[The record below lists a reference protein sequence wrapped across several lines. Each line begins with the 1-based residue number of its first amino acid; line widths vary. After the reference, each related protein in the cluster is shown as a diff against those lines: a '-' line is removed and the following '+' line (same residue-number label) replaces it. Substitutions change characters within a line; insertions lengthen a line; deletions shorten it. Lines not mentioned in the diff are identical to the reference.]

1 MGKSATQPAVT
12 DLPPTPPVDPVPPA
26 VLELTAAE
34 AAKAVKRLVPVIGE
48 DGKPTGETE
57 AVDVTEEEV
66 YAWALRGQRV
76 IVVTTDGQK
85 LEGSL

>member
-1 MGKSATQPAVT
+1 MGDPKKTPEV
-12 DLPPTPPVDPVPPA
+12 PTPPVPPVAPQPPA

-34 AAKAVKRLVPVIGE
+34 AAKAVKREVPALDKE
-48 DGKPTGETE
+48 GKPTGETKL
-57 AVDVTEEEV
+57 VSLKVEEV
-66 YAWALRGQRV
+66 HAWALRGQRV